1 MKKLFKKFK
10 QFITSKL
17 KSYRKKS
24 EAKFFSKQLY
34 KILKEGY
41 INQTEILSVLTD
53 LDKKSKA
60 KKNYKNEDDI
70 MNNFFKNDRQGGDKK
85 LKICIKKAQQRGLE
99 LNENVKEILKSYKTL
114 DDYWNSVKLNNDL
127 IKELFKEKK

>member
-24 EAKFFSKQLY
+24 EAKFFSKHLY

-41 INQTEILSVLTD
+41 INQTEILSILTD

-70 MNNFFKNDRQGGDKK
+70 MNNFFKNDRQDRNKK

-99 LNENVKEILKSYKTL
+99 LNENVKEVLKSYKTL